1 MYKVLIADDED
12 IIRNG
17 LAGLVSGYRGLE
29 VAALAEDG
37 EIALEKARET
47 QPDLL
52 LVDINMPFLNGF
64 EFIERSRA
72 VLPDAEIVII
82 TGYDN
87 FEFVQKALQL
97 GVADYLLKPVM
108 EAPLH
113 AVLDRVIARL
123 DAAGKNRKYLAW
135 LTEQIEQNRPAMI
148 SDFFRGW
155 LRSNMD
161 PVEAEERMRYLRIQI
176 PSPFCMILLGLES
189 DPERN
194 LQTAVGDW
202 DDDLLYFGC
211 ESIAREVF
219 AESGEVICFQT
230 EDSALAVIARAFGE
244 DDWKQLS
251 DRLAS
256 LIEERLH
263 VRVSLLRKD
272 GADPAELPEVYDA
285 LSREAQAMRHTS
297 EPVLQVIGLVND
309 RWWDSELSLQS
320 AAEAVALSPQYLSRL
335 FRRETGSTFG
345 SFLAKKRITE
355 AMRMLQNSRLKMYEI
370 AEKTGYT
377 SQHYFSSA
385 FKKEL
390 GISPVEYR
398 RMILTR
404 EKDK

>member
-17 LAGLVSGYRGLE
+17 LAGLVSAYPGLE

-37 EIALEKARET
+37 EIALEMARET
-47 QPDLL
+47 RPDLM

-72 VLPDAEIVII
+72 VLPDTQIVII

-87 FEFVQKALQL
+87 FEFVQRALQL
-97 GVADYLLKPVM
+97 GAADYLLKPVM
-108 EAPLH
+108 EDPLN
-113 AVLDRVIARL
+113 AVLGRVVARL
-123 DAAGKNRKYLAW
+123 DAAERNRKYLAW
-135 LTEQIEQNRPAMI
+135 LTEQIERNRPAMI
-148 SDFFRGW
+148 GDFFRSW

-161 PVEAEERMRYLRIQI
+161 PLEAEDRMSYLGIRIS
-176 PSPFCMILLGLES
+176 SPFRLILLCLQS
-189 DPERN
+189 DPDRFP
-194 LQTAVGDW
+194 QTVSADW

-211 ESIAREVF
+211 ESIAGEVF
-219 AESGEVICFQT
+219 PDSGVICFQT
-230 EDSALAVIARAFGE
+230 EDNIPALITRACPEEEWKSLSAKLI
-244 DDWKQLS
+244 
-251 DRLAS
+251 S
-256 LIEERLH
+256 LIEERLR
-263 VRVSLLRKD
+263 VRVSMLQKE
-272 GADPAELPEVYDA
+272 GAARADLPEVYDA
-285 LSREAQAMRHTS
+285 LRREAQAMRHTS
-297 EPVLQVIGLVND
+297 EPVLQVIELIGS
-309 RWWDSELSLQS
+309 RWWDSGFSLQS

-335 FRRETGSTFG
+335 FRRETGNTFG

-390 GISPVEYR
+390 GISPAEYR
-398 RMILTR
+398 RMILEQ
-404 EKDK
+404 EKDR

>member
-17 LAGLVSGYRGLE
+17 LAGLVSGYPGLE

-37 EIALEKARET
+37 ETALEKARET

-64 EFIERSRA
+64 EFIEHSRA
-72 VLPDAEIVII
+72 ILPDAQIVIV

-108 EAPLH
+108 EGPLH
-113 AVLDRVIARL
+113 AMLDRVIARL
-123 DAAGKNRKYLAW
+123 DAAEKNRKYLAW

-148 SDFFRGW
+148 GDFFRRW

-161 PVEAEERMRYLRIQI
+161 PVEAEERMRYLRIEI
-176 PSPFCMILLGLES
+176 PSPFCMSLLCPES

-194 LQTAVGDW
+194 LQTAVGDL

-211 ESIAREVF
+211 ENIAREVF
-219 AESGEVICFQT
+219 ADCGDVICFQT
-230 EDSALAVIARAFGE
+230 EDGSLAVISRACE
-244 DDWKQLS
+244 EEAWKELS
-251 DRLAS
+251 DRLVS

-263 VRVSLLRKD
+263 MKVSLLRKD
-272 GADPAELPEVYDA
+272 GAAPDDLPEVYDA
-285 LSREAQAMRHTS
+285 LTREAQTMRHTS
-297 EPVLQVIGLVND
+297 APVLQVIGLVND
-309 RWWDSELSLQS
+309 RWWDSELSLMS

-390 GISPVEYR
+390 GISPAEYR
-398 RMILTR
+398 RMIMAQ